1 MTFFLHVRT
10 KSNELQ
16 YHKAFLLLCL
26 YYSSYFVLHEFLTH
40 CFSLIF
46 SEEFGINVM
55 SNISD
60 DYTFNVSHYGPQY
73 LGLEDSGTT
82 HLNVLAPDGQAVAVT
97 S

>member
-1 MTFFLHVRT
+1 MFV
-10 KSNELQ
+10 LQ
-16 YHKAFLLLCL
+16 YILCIAR
-26 YYSSYFVLHEFLTH
+26 VPD
-40 CFSLIF
+40 SLFFFIF